1 VAILTITRLTLRE
14 AARRRLIIAVIL
26 LTIAV
31 DALAGWGF
39 QHLLASLR
47 CNGAGA
53 GPACSPVEARII
65 SATLLILIIFMLSF
79 VFSLA
84 AVFVAAP
91 SISGDIE
98 SGIAFALLPRPIRR
112 SDVVLG
118 KWLGLSILIGGYT
131 LGTTGLLLIIVAAL
145 TGYVPP
151 HPVEALVFLIG
162 ESVALLLLAL
172 LGSTRLSPMTCG
184 IIVLVLFGVAWIGGI
199 AEGVGIAVQ
208 SDSVTNAGLAT
219 SLLLPTDGLW
229 RGALFNLEPAAL
241 VAAAG
246 SGRSAAA
253 NPFLVGAPPST
264 AYIVWAVV
272 WMAIVLAL
280 TILSFSRREL

>member
-1 VAILTITRLTLRE
+1 MAALTIARLTLRE
-14 AARRRLIIAVIL
+14 AARRRLVLAVIL
-26 LTIAV
+26 LTIVV

-39 QHLLASLR
+39 QHLLSSLH
-47 CNGAGA
+47 CNG
-53 GPACSPVEARII
+53 GPDCSPVEARAI
-65 SATLLILIIFMLSF
+65 SATLLILIVFMLSF

-91 SISGDIE
+91 SIASDVE
-98 SGIAFALLPRPIRR
+98 SGIAFAMLPRPIRR

-131 LGTTGLLLIIVAAL
+131 IATTGLLLLIVSWL
-145 TGYVPP
+145 TGYLPP
-151 HPVEALVFLIG
+151 HPVAALAFLTG
-162 ESVALLLLAL
+162 ESIALLLLAL

-184 IIVLVLFGVAWIGGI
+184 IVVLVLFGVAWIGGI
-199 AEGVGIAVQ
+199 AEGVGIAVN
-208 SDSVTNAGLAT
+208 STSVTNAGLAT

-241 VAAAG
+241 TAAAG
-246 SGRSAAA
+246 EGRTASA
-253 NPFLVGAPPST
+253 NPFLVSAPPPT
-264 AYIVWAVV
+264 AFLLWAAA

-280 TILSFSRREL
+280 TIFSFGRREL